1 MKHAKNQHYVPL
13 LYLRQFAA
21 EGGKH
26 PPIYSFDKTCQL
38 VRRPSI
44 RVVAAGLHFYE
55 RGDHGVEKAFTQLE
69 GLFTGPYQR
78 LLRMQSLAELTDED
92 LAVIVVFLAAQLV
105 RTHEH
110 REHLKSIA
118 VSLRDLLTREGAD
131 CDPEWL
137 DVSDETLRA
146 QHVAMLPGLIDRF
159 SAIMLRMKRILLL
172 NQTSMPLWTS
182 DHPVVMHNGLDAGPR
197 GNLGLACRGVEVH
210 FPLTPT
216 RSLCLCDPIS
226 FANLPDTIASSD
238 VEHMRFLNSLQVFSS
253 TRFVFSNAADFSL
266 ARQIVSEH
274 PHYADPNR
282 QRLQT
287 TDRWPK

>member
-1 MKHAKNQHYVPL
+1 VKHAKNQHYVPR

-55 RGDHGVEKAFTQLE
+55 RGDHGVEKAFTHLE
-69 GLFTGPYQR
+69 SLFTGPYQR
-78 LLRMQSLAELTDED
+78 LLRMQNLAELSDED
-92 LAVIVVFLAAQLV
+92 LAAVVVFLAAQLV
-105 RTHEH
+105 RTREH
-110 REHLKSIA
+110 REHLKSVA
-118 VSLRDLLTREGAD
+118 VAIRDFLTREGAE

-146 QHVAMLPGLIDRF
+146 QHVAMLPDLIDRV
-159 SAIMLRMKRILLL
+159 SATMLRMKRILLL
-172 NQTSMPLWTS
+172 NHTSIPLWTS
-182 DHPVVMHNGLDAGPR
+182 DHPVVTYNSSDGGLT
-197 GNLGLACRGVEVH
+197 GNLGLTCRGVEVH

-216 RSLCLCDPIS
+216 RSLCLCDPVA
-226 FANLPDTIASSD
+226 FGNLPDTIASED
-238 VEHMRFLNSLQVFSS
+238 VEHMRLLNSLQVIRS
-253 TRFVFSNAADFSL
+253 TRFVFSSAADFSL
-266 ARQIVSEH
+266 AKQIVSEH

-282 QRLQT
+282 QRVQAN
-287 TDRWPK
+287 